1 MCSRENKWLYRSTI
15 IAVWLIIW
23 QLVSMWVDNSI
34 LLVGPLATLRI
45 LLEKIAEIS
54 FWQSIFGSLLRIV
67 AGFLAGWILGL
78 LLAAFS
84 GGWDWFEDLIR
95 PVMSL
100 IKTVPV
106 ASFVVLFLI
115 WFRTDLLAVVISMF
129 VVLPNVYLNTLEGI
143 KSTDEKL
150 LEMATVYEIHPLDKF
165 FYIYRPALKPFWES
179 CMKLSVGMSWKSGV
193 AAEVI
198 GTPDFSVGEQLY
210 MSKIHL
216 DTAGVLAWTVAIIL
230 VSMLCEKMF
239 LGLWNRFLRWQPECR
254 GVQDAK
260 DLQGVQAR
268 EWVQESGDM
277 EAAENLRLLSLEN
290 IYKSYGE
297 NQLYEGFNG
306 SYEKGQVYYFRTP
319 SGSGKTTLF
328 RMITG
333 LDIPDEGQILKIGR
347 IAYAFQE
354 ERLCENYSA
363 IKNLEMVCGKTI
375 EASRYLVSLLSE
387 DEMQK
392 PCSQLSGGMRRRVE
406 VARAFAAQREIV
418 LLDEPFAG
426 LDEENRKKVQEYIKE
441 HGRDKVVLI
450 ASHV

>member
-1 MCSRENKWLYRSTI
+1 MYSKGNKRLPGAVI
-15 IAVWLIIW
+15 IAVWLILW
-23 QLVSMWVDNSI
+23 QLISMWVDNSI
-34 LLVGPLATLRI
+34 LLVGPLATLRV

-54 FWQSIFGSLLRIV
+54 FWQSILGSFLRIV

-78 LLAAFS
+78 LLASIS
-84 GGWDWFEDLIR
+84 GGYKWFEDLTR

-115 WFRTDLLAVVISMF
+115 WFRTDMLAVVISMF

-150 LEMATVYEIHPLDKF
+150 LEMAAVYEIHPLDKF

-230 VSMLCEKMF
+230 VSMLCEKV
-239 LGLWNRFLRWQPECR
+239 LLRLWDRFLKWQPECR
-254 GVQDAK
+254 G
-260 DLQGVQAR
+260 AR
-268 EWVQESGDM
+268 SAGGGSE
-277 EAAENLRLLSLEN
+277 LYLEN

-306 SYEKGQVYYFRTP
+306 FYEKGQVYYFRTP

-328 RMITG
+328 RMIAG
-333 LDIPDEGQILKIGR
+333 LEMPDEGQVLKIGR
-347 IAYAFQE
+347 VAYAFQE
-354 ERLCENYSA
+354 NRLCEAYSA
-363 IKNLEMVCGKTI
+363 VKNLELVSGNTI
-375 EASRYLVSLLSE
+375 EAGRHLGSLLTE
-387 DEMQK
+387 EEMQK

-406 VARAFAAQREIV
+406 VARAFASQREIV

-426 LDEENRKKVQEYIKE
+426 LDEENRRKMQEYIAE
-441 HGRDKVVLI
+441 NGRDKVVLI

>member
-1 MCSRENKWLYRSTI
+1 MYSKGNKRLPQAVI
-15 IAVWLIIW
+15 IAIWLILW
-23 QLVSMWVDNSI
+23 QLISMRVDNSI
-34 LLVGPLATLRI
+34 LLVGPLATLRV
-45 LLEKIAEIS
+45 LLEKVAEIS
-54 FWQSIFGSLLRIV
+54 FWQSILGSFFRIV

-78 LLAAFS
+78 ILAAIS
-84 GGWDWFEDLIR
+84 GGYRWFEDLIR
-95 PVMSL
+95 PAMSL

-115 WFRTDLLAVVISMF
+115 WFRTDVLAMVISMF

-143 KSTDEKL
+143 KSTDKKL
-150 LEMATVYEIHPLDKF
+150 LEMAAVYEIHPLDKF

-179 CMKLSVGMSWKSGV
+179 CRKMSVGMSWKSGV

-216 DTAGVLAWTVAIIL
+216 DTGGVLAWTVVIIL
-230 VSMLCEKMF
+230 VSMLCEKVF
-239 LGLWNRFLRWQPECR
+239 LGLWDRFLKWQPECK
-254 GVQDAK
+254 GVLPAGNVRNIENVK
-260 DLQGVQAR
+260 GM
-268 EWVQESGDM
+268 GDV
-277 EAAENLRLLSLEN
+277 ENTDSAPGLYLEN
-290 IYKSYGE
+290 IWKSYGE
-297 NQLYEGFNG
+297 NQLYEEFNS
-306 SYEKGQVYYFRTP
+306 SYEKGQIYYFRTP

-328 RMITG
+328 RMIAG
-333 LDIPDEGQILKIGR
+333 LEMPDEGQIFKTGR

-354 ERLCENYSA
+354 DRLCEAYSA
-363 IKNLEMVCGKTI
+363 IKNLELVCGNTA
-375 EASRYLVSLLSE
+375 EAGRYLAALLEEE
-387 DEMQK
+387 DLQK

-426 LDEENRKKVQEYIKE
+426 LDEENRRKMQEYIEE

-450 ASHV
+450 SSHV